1 MDMSVCVSVTQY
13 NLNTYSGILDC
24 GSLYYKLVI
33 SCLLN
38 IIHFLL
44 ISKIL
49 NIILTVIN
57 LILQDFDIA
66 GEYDPMIPD
75 AECVKIMVKIL
86 TKLQLGDFTIKVWI
100 LHCVS

>member
-1 MDMSVCVSVTQY
+1 MGMSVCVSVTQC

-44 ISKIL
+44 ISK
-49 NIILTVIN
+49 
-57 LILQDFDIA
+57 
-66 GEYDPMIPD
+66 Y
-75 AECVKIMVKIL
+75 
-86 TKLQLGDFTIKVWI
+86 
-100 LHCVS
+100 